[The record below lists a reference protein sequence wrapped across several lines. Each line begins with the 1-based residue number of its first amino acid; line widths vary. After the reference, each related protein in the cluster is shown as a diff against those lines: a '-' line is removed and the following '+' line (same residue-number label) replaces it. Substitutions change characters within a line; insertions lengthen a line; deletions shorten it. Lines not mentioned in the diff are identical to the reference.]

1 MIRLERRAAQP
12 AWLAWVVP
20 VAAVLAAAIAGG
32 VVIRLNGYAPG
43 SVYSRIADRA
53 FSSEGALSATIV
65 SAGPLLFTGLAAS
78 IAFRMRIFNI
88 GAEGQFVCGS
98 VAASGVG
105 LLVNDSPTWLVIVVM
120 AAAGALAGALWAAI
134 PGFLRAWLHT
144 NEIITTLMFNYL
156 AANFASYLIFG
167 SESHW
172 RELTGTGLMFPQ
184 GRRLPEAASWPQWEA
199 GGVTWPVG
207 FVVGAAVAAG
217 LLVVFR
223 RTRFGFQVR
232 VMGDEPRAAHYAGVR
247 TRRTILGLMALS
259 GAVAGLG
266 GAADVGG
273 VRHVLDPKA
282 LNQAG
287 YGYAGIVV
295 AALARFNPVAVVFVS
310 VLMGGLANAGRSLQ
324 GPDFPAGLVGTLQ
337 GLLLLF
343 AVGGEVFAHY
353 RIRRVGRPGRRGRAS
368 ASTTPLIGVES

>member
-1 MIRLERRAAQP
+1 MIRLERRATQP
-12 AWLAWVVP
+12 RWLAWVVP
-20 VAAVLAAAIAGG
+20 LLAVLGAAAVGAI
-32 VVIRLNGYAPG
+32 VIRLNGYAPG
-43 SVYSRIADRA
+43 SVYSRIVDRA
-53 FSSEGALSATIV
+53 LVSEGALSATIV

-78 IAFRMRIFNI
+78 IAFRMGIFNI
-88 GAEGQFVCGS
+88 GAEGQFVFGS
-98 VAASGVG
+98 VAAAGVG
-105 LLVNDSPTWLVIVVM
+105 LTMGDSPTWLAIVVM
-120 AAAGALAGALWAAI
+120 ALAGGAAGAVWAAI

-184 GRRLPEAASWPQWEA
+184 GRRLPASASWPQWTLA
-199 GGVTWPVG
+199 GVTLPVG
-207 FVVGAAVAAG
+207 FLIGTGVAVV
-217 LLVVFR
+217 LLVILR

-232 VMGDEPRAAHYAGVR
+232 VMGDQPRAAHYAGVR

-259 GAVAGLG
+259 GGVAGLG

-295 AALARFNPVAVVFVS
+295 AALARFNPVAVVVVS

-353 RIRRVGRPGRRGRAS
+353 RVRRMRR
-368 ASTTPLIGVES
+368 STTAVTT

>member
-1 MIRLERRAAQP
+1 MIRLERRATQP
-12 AWLAWVVP
+12 RWLGLVVP
-20 VAAVLAAAIAGG
+20 LLAVLGAAVVGAL
-32 VVIRLNGYAPG
+32 VIRLNGFAPW
-43 SVYSRIADRA
+43 SVYSRIVERA
-53 FSSEGALSATIV
+53 FTSEGALSATII
-65 SAGPLLFTGLAAS
+65 SAGPLLFTGLAAAV
-78 IAFRMRIFNI
+78 AFRMGIFNI
-88 GAEGQFVCGS
+88 GAEGQFVMGS

-105 LLVNDSPTWLVIVVM
+105 LLMADSPTWLAVLAMAVAG
-120 AAAGALAGALWAAI
+120 AAAGAAWGAV
-134 PGFLRAWLHT
+134 PGYLRAWLHT

-184 GRRLPEAASWPQWEA
+184 GRRLPESAAWPDWHL
-199 GGVTWPVG
+199 GGVVWPLAFVG
-207 FVVGAAVAAG
+207 GIVVAFG
-217 LLVVFR
+217 LSALFR

-247 TRRTILGLMALS
+247 TRRTILTLMALS
-259 GAVAGLG
+259 GGVAGLG

-295 AALARFNPVAVVFVS
+295 AALARFNPVAVVIVS

-343 AVGGEVFAHY
+343 AVGGEVFSHY
-353 RIRRVGRPGRRGRAS
+353 RIRS
-368 ASTTPLIGVES
+368 ARSTREALA